1 MKTLFPAIRVSDLE
15 ASLSFYRCVGYDV
28 VGTVVVNAG
37 TRLAMLAL
45 PGDAE
50 VSLELVYRPADG
62 PVSPRGLDHLAVQV
76 DDLEAAR
83 EWLLAGAL
91 EPGEVQTPGGAD
103 GPRTSWVADPDGY
116 RLELVQ
122 WPDGH
127 PVGMTRVDLTE
138 ARRPDMPSGG
148 VDETVS

>member
-1 MKTLFPAIRVSDLE
+1 MKTLFPAIRVSNLD
-15 ASLSFYRCVGYDV
+15 ASLSFYRSVGYDV
-28 VGTVVVNAG
+28 VGTVAADVG

-45 PGDAE
+45 PEEAE
-50 VSLELVYRPADG
+50 VSLELVHRPADG

-76 DDLEAAR
+76 DDLAVAR
-83 EWLLAGAL
+83 ELLMARGL
-91 EPGEVQTPGGAD
+91 EPGEVEAPGGAD

-127 PVGMTRVDLTE
+127 PVGMTRDDFSE
-138 ARRPDMPSGG
+138 ARPDMRSGRAY
-148 VDETVS
+148 EKE